1 MDVLMGA
8 IQQTLHAQKS
18 LIENEKGCKQGKV
31 DGSLLC
37 VKKNYIYPWIFF
49 IVLKEEFYLIQ

>member
-37 VKKNYIYPWIFF
+37 VKKNYIYP
-49 IVLKEEFYLIQ
+49 